1 MSRVDVL
8 ITKESLRKIFNRKEY
23 EVELFRERGFVRAKC
38 EGCGG
43 HFWTLNPD
51 EKSCG
56 DTGCVGGYK
65 FIEQR
70 INGGWDFHKTIEKW
84 CGFFEQHGH
93 TRIKEYPVVARWR
106 DDIYFTIASIADFQ
120 PWVLSGATKPPANPL
135 VVPQPC
141 VRFGG
146 KGFSDVDNV
155 GKSGRHLSLFVMGGQ
170 HSFDSEKLGLK
181 GYWMDHCI
189 DLNFEFLT
197 RNLRLKPEEVMYKE
211 DIWIGGGNFGPCLE
225 AFGRGLEIVNN
236 VFMQYEVLPDGSYQK
251 MDFRIIDV
259 GWGIER
265 ICWFT
270 QGTPTI
276 YEATFGPVFDYMLKE
291 SGISVDKELLHRYT
305 VLSGLIDVEEVG
317 NIEAVRQEIAS
328 RIGIGHRELE
338 SKLGPLEAIYAIA
351 DHMRTFVF
359 ALADGAIPSNVGG
372 GYNLR
377 TILRRAMSLNDVYRL
392 GLDLSEICHRHISY
406 LKKSYPRIL
415 SSEELVNDILEI
427 EAKRYYSTLEK
438 GKRYVEGL
446 FKKKERINRGTLLEL
461 YESRGISPEVVK
473 EIAEKRGQY
482 VDIPGDFY
490 VSINERKTEEE
501 VKREEITPLDHLK
514 EGLEGVKPTRL
525 RYYEEIYKR
534 EFKAKVLKIID
545 GGYVVL
551 DQTLFYPTGGGQTHD
566 TGTLN
571 ESKVVN
577 VEKIGE
583 IVVHKVDA
591 PRFLEGQEVL
601 GKIDW
606 QRRIALMRHHTA
618 THIVNGA
625 ARKLLGN
632 HIWQAGAEKTPEK
645 ARLDITHFKSI
656 SKDEIRKMEEL
667 SNRIVM
673 ENRPVKSIIMERNEA
688 EKKYGFRIYQG
699 GVVPGNELRIVDVED
714 WDVEACGGQHVT
726 ATGEIGV
733 IKIIG
738 AERIQDGVVRLEYSA
753 GEPAIN
759 YIQGQENILED
770 ASEILRISKDQL
782 PQTVKKFFEEWK
794 ELKKEVERL
803 GKELAEHEG
812 KKLEESVEEIGEMMF
827 IGRITHGK
835 STKELIE
842 TAGSLTRDRPS
853 IVVVLCNLTD
863 RVNIVVMAG
872 QGAIE
877 KGLDSGEIAGEI
889 AQIVGGKGGGKADLG
904 QGAGPKVDKADDAIK
919 RASKIIEEKAT

>member
-1 MSRVDVL
+1 MIS
-8 ITKESLRKIFNRKEY
+8 KKNLRKIFNRKEY
-23 EVELFRERGFVRAKC
+23 EVELFREKGFERVKC
-38 EGCGG
+38 GGCGG
-43 HFWTLNPD
+43 YFWTMNPD

-65 FIEQR
+65 FIDQR
-70 INGGWDFHKTIEKW
+70 INGGWDFHKTIDEW

-120 PWVLSGATKPPANPL
+120 PWVLSGVTKPPANPL

-170 HSFDSEKLGLK
+170 HSFNSKRLGLE

-189 DLNFEFLT
+189 ELNFKFLT
-197 RNLRLKPEEVMYKE
+197 QNLRLRPEEVLYKE

-251 MDFRIIDV
+251 MDFKIIDV

-265 ICWFT
+265 TCWFT

-276 YEATFGPVFDYMLKE
+276 YEATFGPVFNYMLKE
-291 SGISVDKELLHRYT
+291 SGISVDKELLHRYAI
-305 VLSGLIDVEEVG
+305 LSGLIDVEEVG
-317 NIEAVRQEIAS
+317 NIEAVRREIAS
-328 RIGIGHRELE
+328 RIGISHRELE
-338 SKLGPLEAIYAIA
+338 RELGPLEAIYAIA

-377 TILRRAMSLNDVYRL
+377 TILRRAMSLNDVYKL
-392 GLDLSEICHRHISY
+392 GLNLPEICYRHINY
-406 LKKSYPRIL
+406 LKKSYPRVL
-415 SSEELVNDILEI
+415 NSEDLVDDILDI
-427 EAKRYYSTLEK
+427 EANRYHSMLEK
-438 GKRYVEGL
+438 GKRHVEGL
-446 FKKKERINRGTLLEL
+446 FKKKEEIDRETLLEL

-473 EIAEKRGQY
+473 EIAEKRGKH
-482 VDIPGDFY
+482 VEIPGDFY

-501 VKREEITPLDHLK
+501 IKGEEIAPLEQLK
-514 EGLEGVKPTRL
+514 EELEVVKPTRL
-525 RYYEEIYKR
+525 RYYEELYEK
-534 EFKAKVLKIID
+534 EFKAKVMKIMN
-545 GGYVVL
+545 GRYVVL

-571 ESKVVN
+571 ESRVIN

-591 PRFLEGQEVL
+591 PRFEEGQEVL

-606 QRRIALMRHHTA
+606 ERRIALMRHHTA

-625 ARKLLGN
+625 ARELLGN

-656 SKDEIRKMEEL
+656 SKEEIGKIEEL

-673 ENRPVKSIIMERNEA
+673 ENRAVRSAIMERNEA
-688 EKKYGFRIYQG
+688 EKKFGFRIYQG
-699 GVVPGNELRIVDVED
+699 GVVPGSELRIVDVDD

-726 ATGEIGV
+726 ATGEVGV

-738 AERIQDGVVRLEYSA
+738 AERIQDGIVRLEYSA
-753 GEPAIN
+753 GESAIK

-782 PQTVKKFFEEWK
+782 PQTVKKFFKEWK
-794 ELKKEVERL
+794 VLKKEVERL
-803 GKELAEHEG
+803 GRELAEFEG
-812 KKLEESVEEIGEMMF
+812 KRLEESIEKIGDIAF
-827 IGRITHGK
+827 IGKTTRGK
-835 STKELIE
+835 SIKELIE
-842 TAGSLTRDRPS
+842 TAGSLTRDRPD
-853 IVVVLCNLTD
+853 IVVVLCNLAD
-863 RVNIVVMAG
+863 RVSIVVMAG
-872 QGAIE
+872 QEAVE
-877 KGLDSGEIAGEI
+877 KGVDSGEIAKQA
-889 AQIVGGKGGGKADLG
+889 AQVVGGKGGGKVDLG
-904 QGAGPKVDKADDAIK
+904 QGGGPRIDKVNDALK